1 MDVLLY
7 IECEK
12 RKENFDYEKEI
23 SEEEYVRMLKQASE
37 SILGQDGFAKRSTLE
52 RRYGFQDAKELE
64 MFYDRGDIEEKP
76 FRARLMKMDYSDLSP
91 QDLVYHYNNNSMF
104 IAIVSFADIDE
115 PIVEDTL
122 NIWITNSDHINN
134 DPNLNDELRLKSLEP
149 KKMTVKFNNNYLSLI
164 GCQMVEKISNN
175 MFAMLVHKIEK

>member
-1 MDVLLY
+1 MDALLY

-23 SEEEYVRMLKQASE
+23 SEEEYVKMLRQASD
-37 SILGQDGFAKRSTLE
+37 SILGQDRFSKRNTLD
-52 RRYGFQDAKELE
+52 RRYGLQDAKEVDV
-64 MFYDRGDIEEKP
+64 FYNRGDVEKKP
-76 FRARLMKMDYSDLSP
+76 FKVNLMKMDYSELLP
-91 QDLVYHYNNNSMF
+91 QDLHAYYINCNLF
-104 IAIVSFADIDE
+104 IVIVSFSDIVE

-122 NIWITNSDHINN
+122 NIWITNSDRINN
-134 DPNLNDELRLKSLEP
+134 DPNLTRELKLKSLEP
-149 KKMTVKFNNNYLSLI
+149 KEMLLKFNDTYLSLG